1 MAPRCSVYECP
12 NTTWDPGTLLP
23 YAGLKVRIF
32 LCQTHLEEAK
42 RSDEAFHRVARSP
55 VPKVVSQEII
65 PRLSDIERLRA
76 AAIREAV
83 RILKQSGVRSGDI
96 GSAFSR
102 GMNGQRSLS
111 RMAINKWEREELR
124 VPADGLRAAALAVN
138 MTEKELLERAGRQ
151 SPYRRGPKRRRRSNF
166 PGPTVSS

>member
-12 NTTWDPGTLLP
+12 NTTWDPGKLLP
-23 YAGLKVRIF
+23 YAGLKVRIL

-42 RSDEAFHRVARSP
+42 GNNEAFHRVARLQ
-55 VPKVVSQEII
+55 VPKAVPQEAIAK
-65 PRLSDIERLRA
+65 LSEIERLRA
-76 AAIREAV
+76 AAVREAV

-102 GMNGQRSLS
+102 GMNGRRSLS

-138 MTEKELLERAGRQ
+138 MTEKELLERAGLQ

-166 PGPTVSS
+166 PGPAVNS